1 MTSRLNTMIGA
12 AQRLNRTLDATD
24 ALTDTID
31 PGAPFERSAADIG
44 AASRQVD
51 NFNNRQEQAEHGAN
65 RVKSVWSKMGGVI
78 KSALAA
84 FSVKK
89 VVELADGMTT
99 TRARLDLM
107 NDGLQTT
114 AELQDMIMK
123 SANRSRA
130 AYSTTADAVAKMG
143 IMAGDAFSSNEELIA
158 FSELIN
164 KQFTIAGTSAAGI
177 DAAMLQLTQAMSS
190 GVLRGEELN
199 SVFEQAPTIIQTIAD
214 YLGVPIGKIREMAA
228 EGQITSTIVKNAM
241 LASADEINAKFAAIV
256 ENLVSI
262 GWSML
267 IFLSAYLAN
276 VTFSLWYNIKLLHE
290 PFDREKLINSAYKI
304 ATFAIGL
311 TLLCVAL
318 TTLPLFANE
327 VGWAIPQEYTDLFAD
342 LVIIGAVLLV
352 SCKYIK
358 EAFVKFTE
366 ILNAG
371 TSDTQGKEKE
381 VINYE

>member
-1 MTSRLNTMIGA
+1 MKNTEQKPPSDFEVMADFNRLYSAYLEARKGKRWKYAVVRFEVNLLENLMALHFLLTSRKYRPSPYNYFLVHEPKE
-12 AQRLNRTLDATD
+12 RL
-24 ALTDTID
+24 
-31 PGAPFERSAADIG
+31 
-44 AASRQVD
+44 
-51 NFNNRQEQAEHGAN
+51 
-65 RVKSVWSKMGGVI
+65 
-78 KSALAA
+78 
-84 FSVKK
+84 
-89 VVELADGMTT
+89 
-99 TRARLDLM
+99 
-107 NDGLQTT
+107 
-114 AELQDMIMK
+114 IM
-123 SANRSRA
+123 
-130 AYSTTADAVAKMG
+130 Y
-143 IMAGDAFSSNEELIA
+143 
-158 FSELIN
+158 
-164 KQFTIAGTSAAGI
+164 
-177 DAAMLQLTQAMSS
+177 
-190 GVLRGEELN
+190 
-199 SVFEQAPTIIQTIAD
+199 
-214 YLGVPIGKIREMAA
+214 
-228 EGQITSTIVKNAM
+228 
-241 LASADEINAKFAAIV
+241 IV

-304 ATFAIGL
+304 ATFVIGL

-358 EAFVKFTE
+358 EAFVKFTA

-371 TSDTQGKEKE
+371 TSDAQGKEKE